1 MRLFVG
7 LGNPGKAYAKTRHN
21 CGYMV
26 VDLLASKLGL
36 SFTKRQ
42 FDGLYTRL
50 DDIIILKPE
59 TYMNLSGRCVTA
71 FLSYY
76 KIDIDDLIV
85 VYDDMDIPV
94 GKIRIREKGSSAG
107 QKGIQNIIDLCGTE
121 KIKRIRIGIG
131 ENEKM
136 DNKDYVLSAVPK
148 EEKEV
153 FLASID
159 RASEALDY
167 YRSHSFSEVMNKFN
181 VWRKLFKKFKR

>member
-7 LGNPGKAYAKTRHN
+7 LGNPGKAYERTRHN

-26 VDLLASKLGL
+26 VDRLADKLGL

-76 KIDIDDLIV
+76 KIDIDDLLV
-85 VYDDMDIPV
+85 VYDDMDLPI

-107 QKGIQNIIDLCGTE
+107 QKGIQNIIDLSGT
-121 KIKRIRIGIG
+121 KAIKRIRVGIG
-131 ENEKM
+131 ENKTI
-136 DNKDYVLSAVPK
+136 DTKDYVLSAVPK
-148 EEKEV
+148 EDQEV

-159 RASEALDY
+159 RAAEALDY
-167 YRSHSFSEVMNKFN
+167 YRHHSFIEVMNKFN
-181 VWRKLFKKFKR
+181 V

>member
-7 LGNPGKAYAKTRHN
+7 LGNPGKIYAETRHN

-26 VDLLASKLGL
+26 VDQLANKLGL

-42 FDGLYTRL
+42 FDGLYGRI

-85 VYDDMDIPV
+85 VYDDMDLPL

-107 QKGIQNIIDLCGTE
+107 QKGIQNIIDLTGTQD
-121 KIKRIRIGIG
+121 IKRIRVGIG
-131 ENEKM
+131 ENKTI
-136 DNKDYVLSAVPK
+136 DTKDYVLGEVPK
-148 EEKEV
+148 EDKEV

-167 YRSHSFSEVMNKFN
+167 YRNHSFIEVMNKFN
-181 VWRKLFKKFKR
+181 V